1 MKKEKL
7 KGKRGIVFSCIFLLF
22 VGGAVFAQEITP
34 PPPIPAQENFPD
46 TEFRFYNE
54 YPWALGGSYEL
65 GRNARKN
72 AASGFGLSL
81 DRYMFTQYVALGLR
95 GAMLT
100 DGNTI
105 SATEALLN
113 FRVYVPIRNSNTTL
127 FAQWGFGALFY
138 TEEGRERN
146 TYTMDFLT
154 GCRIYINERILRGFY
169 IEPYIRAGYPF
180 LVSGGLAIGHWFS
193 F

>member
-1 MKKEKL
+1 MKKSFVL
-7 KGKRGIVFSCIFLLF
+7 CIFSF
-22 VGGAVFAQEITP
+22 VAVSLFAQEAASRGEAL
-34 PPPIPAQENFPD
+34 PPIATQEVFPD

-105 SATEALLN
+105 SATEALLS
-113 FRVYVPIRNSNTTL
+113 FRVYAPIRNSNTTL